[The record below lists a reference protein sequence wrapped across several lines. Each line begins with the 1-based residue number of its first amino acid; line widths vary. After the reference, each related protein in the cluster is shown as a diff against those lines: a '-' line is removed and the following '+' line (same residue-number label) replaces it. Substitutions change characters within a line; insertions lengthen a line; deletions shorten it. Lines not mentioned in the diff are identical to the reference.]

1 MDITLLKTFLKV
13 ANTRHFGK
21 AANSLHVTQS
31 AVSARIK
38 LLESQ
43 LGVQLFH
50 RRRNDIQLT
59 SAGSRL
65 IRSAETIVNGWE
77 RARHEIALSDEGTE
91 MVAIGSTLDL
101 WSILIRDWAVFAH
114 QTRPK
119 LVLQIEVQP
128 SQWLVERLVNGLL
141 DMLILFEPPAMSD
154 LALREIAEIPL
165 ALVSTEKCS
174 IEEAMSKN
182 YYMVDWGSLFALQH
196 AEYFP
201 DIPSPSARVNS
212 GALALDLMMASGG
225 SAYLARQMVQHELE
239 SGRLFTVADAPVI
252 ERAAFA
258 IYRPENEV
266 NDSLRFALETLKQM
280 QKPDSLPNK

>member
-1 MDITLLKTFLKV
+1 MDITLLRTFLKV

-59 SAGSRL
+59 PAGLRL
-65 IRSAETIVNGWE
+65 TRYAETIVNGWE
-77 RARHEIALSDEGTE
+77 RARNEIALTDEGTE
-91 MVAIGSTLDL
+91 MIAIGSSLDL
-101 WSILIRDWAVFAH
+101 WRILIRDWAVFARH
-114 QTRPK
+114 TRPK

-128 SQWLVERLVNGLL
+128 SQWLIERLVNGLL

-165 ALVSTEKCS
+165 TLVSTEKRS
-174 IEEAMSKN
+174 IEEAMSN
-182 YYMVDWGSLFALQH
+182 DYYMVDWGSLFALQH
-196 AEYFP
+196 AEFFP
-201 DIPSPSARVNS
+201 DIPSPAARVNS

-225 SAYLARQMVQHELE
+225 SAYLAKQMVQHELE
-239 SGRLFTVADAPVI
+239 SGSLFPVVGAPVI

-266 NDSLRFALETLKQM
+266 NDSLRFALETLKRI
-280 QKPDSLPNK
+280 QKPG